1 MSTKV
6 GHSGRV
12 SVLVASVIVLAA
24 MLWMSMQTTTPW
36 ESAVPGATIAPA
48 PNLAP
53 IRYVDPFIGTAPSS
67 SPSPDPVMYGGGG
80 STLPIVSAPFGM
92 VQWGPDTPN
101 AQPSG
106 YTYTDSRIMGFSLT
120 HFDGTGCPNN
130 QDFPVLPIS
139 GPVTQSPGAGNGAG
153 WSSYSASFSHA
164 AESAAPGYY
173 HVRLGTDGIQVDLTA
188 TTRTGFGRFT
198 FPSSSEATLLVS
210 PGYFARGPQQ
220 SALNIVGDNQIAGSV
235 TTGNFCKEGKWHQL
249 YFAARFDRPFARFGT
264 WNRDQLSP
272 DSRSISGSEGATL
285 GAFLTFDATH
295 NPVVLMK
302 IGLSYVSVA
311 NALENLDQEN
321 PGWDFDT
328 VRSQTA
334 TAWNTLLGRI
344 RVEGGSETDRK
355 VFYTAL
361 YHALLHPN
369 VFSDVNGQ
377 YIGFDQQIHR
387 ADSYTH
393 YANFSGWDIYRCW
406 AQLVALVAPEPASD
420 MLESMVVDSRQG
432 GSGLPKWSDA
442 NTETGVMVGD
452 PGALIIANAYAFGAK
467 AFDAQTALAIM
478 DRAATQPD
486 ARLQSVVIR
495 PGLQHYLHDGY
506 IPGIGG
512 DLLAGTQGV
521 WGAASTTLEY
531 ANADFAIA
539 QFARRLGD
547 EARYRRLI
555 RQSLN
560 WRRLFDPVS
569 GYIRPRQADGT
580 WVAGFDPAH
589 DAGFAEGNAA
599 QYTWMI
605 AYDLPTLIAGLGG
618 KAQAMQRLDALF
630 EELNAGVRRPHF
642 YMGNEPQFGVP
653 WTYNFAGA
661 PWKTQQVVRRIM
673 AGLFNAT
680 PGGLPGNDDMG
691 AMSAWYVWAALGMYP
706 AIPGTDVL
714 VLATPLFPSI
724 RIHLGN
730 GRQVQIAAP
739 DAGMDNPYVRAFA
752 LNGQPSSRAWLRFS
766 DLLDGAHL
774 QFSVGDR
781 PDMTW
786 GSAPADAPPWF
797 VEGVEQ

>member
-1 MSTKV
+1 MSTRI
-6 GHSGRV
+6 GHFGSAAV
-12 SVLVASVIVLAA
+12 VISAVIVLAA
-24 MLWMSMQTTTPW
+24 VLWAAVQPAKFPMVATPD
-36 ESAVPGATIAPA
+36 ATAAPA
-48 PNLAP
+48 AELDP

-80 STLPIVSAPFGM
+80 STLPIVSTPFGM

-106 YTYTDSRIMGFSLT
+106 YTYTDSKIMGFSLT

-130 QDFPVLPIS
+130 QDFPVLPVA

-153 WSSYSASFSHA
+153 WSSYSASFSHDG
-164 AESAAPGYY
+164 EIAAPDYY
-173 HVRLGTDGIQVDLTA
+173 HVRLGTDSIQVDLTA

-198 FPSSSEATLLVS
+198 FPASAEATLLIS
-210 PGYFARGPQQ
+210 PGYFTRGPQQ
-220 SALNIVGDNQIAGSV
+220 ATLNIVGDDQLTGSV

-272 DSRSISGSEGATL
+272 DSRSASGSEGATL
-285 GAFLTFDATH
+285 GAYLTFDATR
-295 NPVVLMK
+295 NPVVLIK
-302 IGLSYVSVA
+302 IGLSFVSVA
-311 NALENLDQEN
+311 NALENLDKEN
-321 PGWDFDT
+321 PGWDFDA
-328 VRSQTA
+328 VRSQTTA
-334 TAWNTLLGRI
+334 AWNALLGRI
-344 RVEGGSETDRK
+344 QVDGSSETDTR

-377 YIGFDQQIHR
+377 YIGFDQQVHR
-387 ADSYTH
+387 ADLYTH

-406 AQLVALVAPEPASD
+406 VQLMALIAPERAND
-420 MLESMVVDSRQG
+420 MLKSMVVDSQQG

-442 NTETGVMVGD
+442 NTETGIMVGD

-467 AFDAQTALAIM
+467 GFDARTALSIM
-478 DRAATQPD
+478 DRVASEPG
-486 ARLQSVVIR
+486 ARLQSIVIR
-495 PGLQHYLHDGY
+495 PGLQHYLRYGY

-512 DLLAGTQGV
+512 EVPAGTQGV

-539 QFARRLGD
+539 QFARLLGD
-547 EARYRRLI
+547 EARYERLI

-560 WRRLFDPVS
+560 WRRLFDPAR

-605 AYDLPTLIAGLGG
+605 AYDLPTLFDGLGG
-618 KAQAMQRLDALF
+618 RVQAIQRLDWLF
-630 EELNAGVRRPHF
+630 EELNAGVRRPHL

-724 RIHLGN
+724 RIHLDNGN
-730 GRQVQIAAP
+730 EIQITAP
-739 DAGMDNPYVRAFA
+739 NAGMDNPYVRDLAV
-752 LNGQPSSRAWLRFS
+752 NGQPSSRAWLRFS

-781 PDMTW
+781 PDTTW
-786 GSAPADAPPWF
+786 GSDPADAPPWF